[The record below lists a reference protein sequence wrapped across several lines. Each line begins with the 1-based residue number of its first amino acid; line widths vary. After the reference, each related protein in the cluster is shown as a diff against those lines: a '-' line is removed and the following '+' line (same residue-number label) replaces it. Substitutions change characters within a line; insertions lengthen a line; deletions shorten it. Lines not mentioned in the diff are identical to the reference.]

1 MQPKRTSKKKIS
13 ARRDDMETATED
25 ANNLE
30 KDLIPKNAVTRKLS
44 TWFGMAIGILTSAVG
59 FRFLNQIVDL
69 SKINPHSLQYAAF
82 IIADILLTGTV
93 LAGGSKAIH
102 SIFSVCDEF

>member
-1 MQPKRTSKKKIS
+1 MPQ
-13 ARRDDMETATED
+13 D
-25 ANNLE
+25 
-30 KDLIPKNAVTRKLS
+30 KDL
-44 TWFGMAIGILTSAVG
+44 LTSAVG

-69 SKINPHSLQYAAF
+69 SKINTHSLQYAAF

-102 SIFSVCDEF
+102 SIFSVYDEFMDATRKKAEMTKASVNP